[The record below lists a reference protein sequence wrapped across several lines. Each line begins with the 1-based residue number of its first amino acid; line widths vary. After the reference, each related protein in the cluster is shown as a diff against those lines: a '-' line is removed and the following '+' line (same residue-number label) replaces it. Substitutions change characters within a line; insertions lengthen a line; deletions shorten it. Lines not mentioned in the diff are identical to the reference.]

1 MIKKLGIP
9 KEVKKDEGRVS
20 LIPQHITQFTG
31 LADIFVETGAGVGS
45 GFIDKDYEAAG
56 AKIVSTAQEL
66 YEVSEII
73 CKVKEPQPEEFEMLN
88 SSHVLFGYLHL
99 SSNLS
104 LTKVLLEKKLT
115 GIATEMIMDGKEY
128 PLLIPMSKIAGNLA
142 VQKGMQFLE
151 YSSKGKGILLSSI
164 SGEKN
169 SKVTVIGC
177 GEVGKS
183 SIHKSI
189 QLGASVTAIDVN
201 EVILEDLKNKYSE
214 NITTLLSGTD
224 EAVNATRSSDLVI
237 GAVLLPGRKPPI
249 VITEE
254 DIKYMEKGTVVVDV
268 AIDQGGCVEDV
279 NPNTHSDPFEMR
291 NGVIVSAIAN
301 LPGAVPRTSSVELST
316 NLQKFVDYLLVEN
329 WFEEYKNNESLR
341 PSLQIYNGLLLSEEV
356 ADSLSLTLSKLV

>member
-9 KEVKKDEGRVS
+9 KEVKKDEGRVA
-20 LIPQHITQFTG
+20 LIPEHITQFTG
-31 LADIFVETGAGVGS
+31 LADIFVETQAGIGS
-45 GFIDKDYEAAG
+45 GFTDEDYQAAG
-56 AKIVSTAQEL
+56 AKILPSAKDL
-66 YEVSEII
+66 YETSEII
-73 CKVKEPQPEEFEMLN
+73 CKVKEPQPGELELIN
-88 SSHVLFGYLHL
+88 SSHVIFGYLHL
-99 SSNLS
+99 ASNLS
-104 LTKVLLEKKLT
+104 LTKTLLDKKLT
-115 GIATEMIMDGKEY
+115 GIATEMIMNGKEY

-142 VQKGMQFLE
+142 IQKGMQFLE

-177 GEVGKS
+177 GEVGRS

-189 QLGASVTAIDVN
+189 QIGASVTAIDVN
-201 EVILEDLKNKYSE
+201 ETILEDLKKQYGE
-214 NITTLLSGTD
+214 NISILVSGTD
-224 EAVNATRSSDLVI
+224 DAVAAIRSADLVV

-254 DIKYMEKGTVVVDV
+254 DIKNMEKGTVIVDV
-268 AIDQGGCVEDV
+268 AIDQGGCVEGV
-279 NPNTHSDPFEMR
+279 NPNTHSEPFEIR

-301 LPGAVPRTSSVELST
+301 LPGAVPRTSSIELST
-316 NLQKFVDYLLVEN
+316 NLQKYVDNLLVEN

-341 PSLQIYNGLLLSEEV
+341 PSLQIHNGLLLSEEV

>member
-56 AKIVSTAQEL
+56 AKIVSNAQEL

-164 SGEKN
+164 SDEKN

-201 EVILEDLKNKYSE
+201 EDILEDLKNKYGE

-224 EAVNATRSSDLVI
+224 EAINATRSSDLVI
-237 GAVLLPGRKPPI
+237 GSVLLPGRKPPI

-268 AIDQGGCVEDV
+268 AIDQGGCVEGV

>member
-164 SGEKN
+164 SDEKN

-201 EVILEDLKNKYSE
+201 EDILEDLKNKYSE

>member
-56 AKIVSTAQEL
+56 AKIVSNAHEL

-164 SGEKN
+164 SDEKN

-201 EVILEDLKNKYSE
+201 EDILEDLKNKYSE

-268 AIDQGGCVEDV
+268 AIDQGGCVEGV

>member
-56 AKIVSTAQEL
+56 AKIVSNAQEL

-164 SGEKN
+164 SDEKN

-201 EVILEDLKNKYSE
+201 EDILEDLKNKYGE

-268 AIDQGGCVEDV
+268 AIDQGGCVEGV

-329 WFEEYKNNESLR
+329 WFEEYKNNESLK

>member
-9 KEVKKDEGRVS
+9 KEIKQDEGRIA

-31 LADIFVETGAGVGS
+31 LADIYVESEAGLGS
-45 GFIDKDYEAAG
+45 GFTDQDYEDAG
-56 AKIVSTAQEL
+56 ANIIHTAEEL
-66 YEVSEII
+66 YKISEII
-73 CKVKEPQPEEFEMLN
+73 CKVKEPQPQELELLD

-104 LTKVLLEKKLT
+104 LTKALLEKKLT

-142 VQKGMQFLE
+142 IQKGMQFLE
-151 YSSKGKGILLSSI
+151 YSSKGKGVLLSAI
-164 SGEKN
+164 SREKS

-177 GEVGKS
+177 GEVGRA

-189 QLGASVTAIDVN
+189 QIGASVTAIDIN
-201 EVILEDLKNKYSE
+201 ENTLEDLKNKYGE
-214 NITTLLSGTD
+214 NISTIVSGTG
-224 EAVNATRSSDLVI
+224 EAINAIRSADLVI

-254 DIKYMEKGTVVVDV
+254 DINSMEKGSVVVDV
-268 AIDQGGCVEDV
+268 AIDQGGCVEGV
-279 NPNTHSDPFEMR
+279 KPNTHSKPFEIR

-301 LPGAVPRTSSVELST
+301 LPGAVPRTSSIELSS
-316 NLQKFVDYLLVEN
+316 NLQNYVEHLLIEN
-329 WFEEYKNNESLR
+329 WFDKYKNNESLR
-341 PSLQIYNGLLLSEEV
+341 PSLQIHNGLLLSEEV

>member
-56 AKIVSTAQEL
+56 AKIVSNAQEL

-164 SGEKN
+164 SDEKN

-201 EVILEDLKNKYSE
+201 EDILEDLKNKYSE

>member
-56 AKIVSTAQEL
+56 AKIVSNAQEL

-201 EVILEDLKNKYSE
+201 EDILEDLKNKYGE

-224 EAVNATRSSDLVI
+224 EAINATRSSDLVI
-237 GAVLLPGRKPPI
+237 GSVLLPGRKPPI

-268 AIDQGGCVEDV
+268 AIDQGGCVEGV

>member
-9 KEVKKDEGRVS
+9 KEVKKDEGRIS
-20 LIPQHITQFTG
+20 LIPKHITQFTG
-31 LADIFVETGAGVGS
+31 LADIFVETEAGLGS
-45 GFIDKDYEAAG
+45 GFTDKDYEAAG
-56 AKIVSTAQEL
+56 AKIVSNAKEL
-66 YEVSEII
+66 FEVSEII
-73 CKVKEPQPEEFEMLN
+73 CKVKEPQSEELEMLN

-99 SSNLS
+99 ASNLS
-104 LTKVLLEKKLT
+104 LTKTLLDKKLT
-115 GIATEMIMDGKEY
+115 GIATEMIMDGKDY
-128 PLLIPMSKIAGNLA
+128 PLLIPMSKIAGRLA

-151 YSSKGKGILLSSI
+151 YSSQGKGVLLSTI
-164 SGEKN
+164 SGERN

-189 QLGASVTAIDVN
+189 QVGASVTAIDLN
-201 EVILEDLKNKYSE
+201 ENILRDLKNKYEE

-224 EAVNATRSSDLVI
+224 EAISAIRSADLVI

-254 DIKYMEKGTVVVDV
+254 DIKYMEKGTVIVDV
-268 AIDQGGCVEDV
+268 AIDQGGCVEGV
-279 NPNTHSDPFEMR
+279 NPNTHSDPFEIR

-301 LPGAVPRTSSVELST
+301 LPGAVPRTSSTELST
-316 NLQKFVDYLLVEN
+316 NLQNYVDNLLVEN

-341 PSLQIYNGLLLSEEV
+341 PSLQIHNGLLLSEEV

>member
-20 LIPQHITQFTG
+20 LTPQHITQFTG
-31 LADIFVETGAGVGS
+31 LADIFVETGAGLGS
-45 GFIDKDYEAAG
+45 GFIDKDYEVAG
-56 AKIVSTAQEL
+56 AKIVPTAQEL
-66 YEVSEII
+66 YGISEII
-73 CKVKEPQPEEFEMLN
+73 CKVKEPQPEEYEMLN

-104 LTKVLLEKKLT
+104 LTKTLLEKKLT

-151 YSSKGKGILLSSI
+151 YSSKGKGVLLSSI

-169 SKVTVIGC
+169 SKVTVVGC

-189 QLGASVTAIDVN
+189 QIGASVTAIELNKD
-201 EVILEDLKNKYSE
+201 ILEDLKNKYGD

-224 EAVNATRSSDLVI
+224 DAVNAIRSADLVI

-254 DIKYMEKGTVVVDV
+254 DIKHMEKGTVVVDV

-279 NPNTHSDPFEMR
+279 NPNTHSDPFEIR

-301 LPGAVPRTSSVELST
+301 LPGAVPRTSSMELST

-341 PSLQIYNGLLLSEEV
+341 PSLQIHNGLLLSEEV

>member
-1 MIKKLGIP
+1 M
-9 KEVKKDEGRVS
+9 
-20 LIPQHITQFTG
+20 
-31 LADIFVETGAGVGS
+31 GS

-56 AKIVSTAQEL
+56 AKIVSNAQEL

-164 SGEKN
+164 SDEKN

-201 EVILEDLKNKYSE
+201 EDILEDLKNKYGE

-224 EAVNATRSSDLVI
+224 EAINATRSSDLVI
-237 GAVLLPGRKPPI
+237 GSVLLPGRKPPI

-268 AIDQGGCVEDV
+268 AIDQGGCVEGV

>member
-9 KEVKKDEGRVS
+9 KEVKQDEGRIA

-31 LADIFVETGAGVGS
+31 LADIFVETQAGIGS
-45 GFIDKDYEAAG
+45 GFTDEDYQAAG
-56 AKIVSTAQEL
+56 AKILPSAKDI
-66 YEVSEII
+66 YETSEII
-73 CKVKEPQPEEFEMLN
+73 CKVKEPQPQELELLN

-104 LTKVLLEKKLT
+104 LTKELLDKKLT

-151 YSSKGKGILLSSI
+151 YSSKGKGVLLSAI
-164 SGEKN
+164 SGEKS

-177 GEVGKS
+177 GEVGRA

-189 QLGASVTAIDVN
+189 QIGASVTAIDVN
-201 EVILEDLKNKYSE
+201 ENTLEDLKNKYGE
-214 NITTLLSGTD
+214 NISTIVSGTE
-224 EAVNATRSSDLVI
+224 EALNAIRSADLVI
-237 GAVLLPGRKPPI
+237 GAVLLPGRKPP
-249 VITEE
+249 VVVTEE
-254 DIKYMEKGTVVVDV
+254 DINAMEKGTVIVDV
-268 AIDQGGCVEDV
+268 AIDQGGCVEGV
-279 NPNTHSDPFEMR
+279 NPNTHSEPFVIR

-301 LPGAVPRTSSVELST
+301 LPGAVPRTSSIELST
-316 NLQKFVDYLLVEN
+316 SLQKYVDNLLVEN

-341 PSLQIYNGLLLSEEV
+341 PSLQIHNGLLLSEEV